1 MRWDKIHARRNHSTN
16 PGRAMAHGDLDNKLN
31 AKIQRE
37 KDEAAA
43 KKRQEALA
51 A

>member
-1 MRWDKIHARRNHSTN
+1 
-16 PGRAMAHGDLDNKLN
+16 MAHGDLDNKLN